1 MKEGIIVKDHILKQ
15 YPYRIELHA
24 HTSPASACSSLK
36 PAELVKLYYE
46 KGYDGVVVT
55 NHFDPGKFA
64 LGKAEAVAA
73 VMRDYQAAKETAKK
87 YGMTV
92 YLGAELRFQEN
103 MNDYLIYGVDEDLL
117 RIFYDYI
124 PTDVATFRREVVL
137 PNSVFLQAH
146 PFRSGMVLCD
156 AELLDGME
164 CLNLHPRHNSAVG
177 LATQY
182 AYQNALA
189 IKIAGGDCHDMGD
202 HGLTALRCKAL
213 PEDSFQLA
221 QILKTG
227 DYVFEIGTG
236 SLWIP

>member
-1 MKEGIIVKDHILKQ
+1 MKEHIFKQ

-24 HTSPASACSSLK
+24 HTTPASSCSHLK
-36 PAELVKLYYE
+36 PEELVQLYHE
-46 KGYDGVVVT
+46 KGYDGLVIT
-55 NHFDPGKFA
+55 NHFDPGKLS
-64 LGKAEAVAA
+64 LGKVEAVA
-73 VMRDYQAAKETAKK
+73 MLLRDYQAAKETAKK

-117 RIFYDYI
+117 GVFYDYI
-124 PTDVATFRREVVL
+124 PTDVVTFRKEVTL

-227 DYVFEIGTG
+227 DYVFEIGG
-236 SLWIP
+236 ASLWIP

>member
-1 MKEGIIVKDHILKQ
+1 MKEHIFKQ

-24 HTSPASACSSLK
+24 HTTPASSCSNLK
-36 PAELVKLYYE
+36 PEELVQLYHE
-46 KGYDGVVVT
+46 KGYDGLVIT
-55 NHFDPGKFA
+55 NHFDPGKLS
-64 LGKAEAVAA
+64 LGKVEAVA
-73 VMRDYQAAKETAKK
+73 MLLRDYQAAKETAKK

-117 RIFYDYI
+117 GVFYDYI
-124 PTDVATFRREVVL
+124 PTDVVTFRKEVTL

-221 QILKTG
+221 QILKTE

>member
-1 MKEGIIVKDHILKQ
+1 MKEHIFKQ

-24 HTSPASACSSLK
+24 HTNPASACSHLK
-36 PAELVKLYYE
+36 PEELVQLYHE
-46 KGYDGVVVT
+46 KGYDGVVIT
-55 NHFDPGKFA
+55 NHFDPGKLS
-64 LGKAEAVAA
+64 LGKAEAVA
-73 VMRDYQAAKETAKK
+73 VLLRDYHAAKDAANKC
-87 YGMTV
+87 GMKA

-103 MNDYLIYGVDEDLL
+103 VNDYLIYGVDEDLL
-117 RIFYDYI
+117 GVFYDYI
-124 PTDVATFRREVVL
+124 PTDVETFRKEVTL

-146 PFRSGMVLCD
+146 PFRSGMVLCG

-182 AYQNALA
+182 AYQKDLA

-202 HGLTALRCKAL
+202 HGLAALRTKIL
-213 PEDSFQLA
+213 PEDTFQLA

-227 DYVFEIGTG
+227 DYVFEIGGG
-236 SLWIP
+236 SIWIP